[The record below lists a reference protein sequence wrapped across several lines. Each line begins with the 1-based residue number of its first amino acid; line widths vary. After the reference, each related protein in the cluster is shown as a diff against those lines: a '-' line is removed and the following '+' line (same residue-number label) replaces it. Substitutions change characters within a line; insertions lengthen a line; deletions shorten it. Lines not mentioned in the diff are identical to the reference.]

1 MSGLCASLD
10 IGRNGGNVGAGQ
22 RSREADLG
30 RQPILVQD
38 PTIQAVDHRHEPW
51 QPCDHRQCMFAEVAQ
66 ADAPSTYEL
75 GGHGFAPPHSRL
87 PAAGDVVVHGDR
99 ESDECHAV
107 VCSTDGHRLVKMEG
121 AAQQAAIWRHMVAG
135 GVLSRP
141 GRPWPTAKGPT
152 SWVDQ
157 QPMRPSPTSV

>member
-1 MSGLCASLD
+1 MPEDL
-10 IGRNGGNVGAGQ
+10 GAGPWRLEHETG
-22 RSREADLG
+22 RS
-30 RQPILVQD
+30 P
-38 PTIQAVDHRHEPW
+38 
-51 QPCDHRQCMFAEVAQ
+51 PCTPR
-66 ADAPSTYEL
+66 
-75 GGHGFAPPHSRL
+75 FAPDPLSRRPSRTLRL

-121 AAQQAAIWRHMVAG
+121 AAQQAAIWRHLVAG